1 MKNPFK
7 PNLFKNIRSGLLV
20 AASVSNS
27 QAQPYYVVGNYN
39 GWTNAST
46 NAMTDN
52 RLVNGNEQYS
62 YRITGQT
69 PDSYPGGGRGNNGL
83 KVTDGTWN
91 NTWPGNS
98 MELMY
103 DGLGN
108 ATVYFYPGTITRPM
122 VGRPWQTGSATLT
135 PAQHGTRGRLHQ
147 PAVGNT
153 VANGNNGTGSDP
165 LAHMTLKA
173 GSAGVYT
180 NIYIVATPGTYN
192 FKFRTPGTWNSER
205 LAVILA

>member
-7 PNLFKNIRSGLLV
+7 PNLFKIFAAAGLV

-39 GWTNAST
+39 GWTNPST

-52 RLVNGNEQYS
+52 GLVNGNEQYS
-62 YRITGQT
+62 YQITGQT
-69 PDSYPGGGRGNNGL
+69 PDSYPGGGGGNNGL

-91 NTWPGNS
+91 NTWPGNN

-108 ATVYFYPGTITRPM
+108 ATVYFYPGTIT
-122 VGRPWQTGSATLT
+122 
-135 PAQHGTRGRLHQ
+135 PADGW
-147 PAVGNT
+147 A
-153 VANGNNGTGSDP
+153 P
-165 LAHMTLKA
+165 LANRVGYADTGAAWELAGDFTNPQWGKHRRQRQQRHGERPTCPDDLK
-173 GSAGVYT
+173 GGFGWCLYKY
-180 NIYIVATPGTYN
+180 IYRGHSRDV
-192 FKFRTPGTWNSER
+192 
-205 LAVILA
+205 